1 MSTTTRHYLPSTS
14 SGANTPPPVSPALG
28 AMWTPNAN
36 PSRTLLRDTASGS
49 GYANRTVTESTP
61 GSAYTSPY
69 QFIGPAL
76 AAGLV
81 PAAAR
86 LVMKCSTAGSSYQTQ
101 LAFRLAVVSS
111 DGATV
116 RAELFSG
123 RGGTPNTAAFSLTAR
138 AVATGELPY
147 YSTVAGDRLVLE
159 AGLWVIDANTT
170 TSGRGGN
177 IGLGDP
183 LAAADLLDGQTTD
196 GRAWLE
202 VDWVEE
208 PHTPTALTLTAGAD
222 TIAAT
227 WAPPATGPA
236 PAGYLVS
243 LDGQPGVDVGNALG
257 YTFTGLAP
265 GTEYA
270 VTVRAYVDGLTG
282 PAAAGFAT
290 TLALPHGYYRATLEL
305 AGHTWTATRGDEP
318 ALGVALPLS
327 FGWAM
332 AEDGA
337 GYPAQLEVGTAP
349 LLLVVA
355 DGAELDGIDVGSA
368 LRVRVWFNPDPA
380 AAPYAT
386 FTGVVGDFE
395 VSPHPLGVAARLLGV
410 DWTTAL
416 AARTVG
422 AAEWP
427 QETGDA
433 RAARIMAENGD
444 EPWTSEPIGNTFEQ
458 RTGQP
463 VSAYDALRETLTAA
477 ARWLNDRWSAP
488 GRVLLTTQTD
498 EDTGALETFAGVFA
512 AAETTAIDKLPTA
525 VWRATSWM
533 RNRVTDGRWVHIDH
547 PDGPSTHGD
556 VRGTARP
563 RLAVPVY
570 DVDALAQLALGTVP
584 GVSWIS
590 AAPLRLDLTHPDAV
604 PPPGWFTGPVPGI
617 GRVVVVD
624 VEAMPGVFTRYAG
637 MLAAAQLV
645 LEPGGRAYIDFKL
658 RADVPAH
665 SSITPTWADEPSD
678 QTWLDEP
685 PAATWYELRTI
696 SREDYLA

>member
-1 MSTTTRHYLPSTS
+1 VSTTTRHYLPSTA
-14 SGANTPPPVSPALG
+14 SGANTPPAAPPIG
-28 AMWTPNAN
+28 AMWTATGS
-36 PSRTLLRDTASGS
+36 PSRSLLRDTASGS
-49 GYANRTVTESTP
+49 GYASRTVTESTP
-61 GSAYTSPY
+61 GSAYTTPY
-69 QFIGPAL
+69 QFVGPEL
-76 AAGLV
+76 AGGLV

-123 RGGTPNTAAFSLTAR
+123 HGGTANTSAFLSTAR

-159 AGLWVIDANTT
+159 TGLWVIDTNTT

-177 IGLGDP
+177 IGVGDP
-183 LAAADLLDGQTTD
+183 LAGADLLDGQTTD

-202 VDWVEE
+202 VDWIE
-208 PHTPTALTLTAGAD
+208 PPHVVSALTLAPGAD

-227 WAPPATGPA
+227 WAPPVTGPA

-243 LDGQPGVDVGNALG
+243 LDGAPAVDVGNVLG
-257 YTFTGLAP
+257 YTFENLDP
-265 GTEYA
+265 GTSY
-270 VTVRAYVDGLTG
+270 TVSVFAYVDGFTG
-282 PAAAGFAT
+282 PAAHETTT
-290 TLALPHGYYRATLEL
+290 TLALPFGYYRATLEL
-305 AGHTWTATRGDEP
+305 AGHTWTATRGDTP

-349 LLLVVA
+349 LLLVVE
-355 DGAELDGIDVGSA
+355 DGTDLDGVDVGSA
-368 LRVRVWFNPDPA
+368 MRVRVWFNPDPDA
-380 AAPYAT
+380 EPYAT
-386 FTGVVGDFE
+386 FTGVVGDLE
-395 VSPHPLGVAARLLGV
+395 VSPHPRGVAARLLGV
-410 DWTTAL
+410 DWTTEL
-416 AARTVG
+416 AGRTVG
-422 AAEWP
+422 STEWP
-427 QETGDA
+427 QESGDA

-444 EPWTSEPIGNTFEQ
+444 EPWTSETIGNTFEP
-458 RTGQP
+458 RTGQA

-477 ARWLNDRWSAP
+477 ARYSSDDWSAP
-488 GRVLLTTQTD
+488 GRVLLTVDTTD
-498 EDTGALETFAGVFA
+498 AGTLDTFRGRFA
-512 AAETTAIDKLPTA
+512 AAESTAIDKLPTA

-547 PDGPSTHGD
+547 PGGPSTYGD
-556 VRGTARP
+556 VRGAARP

-584 GVSWIS
+584 GFSWVS
-590 AAPLRLDLTHPDAV
+590 AAPLRLDLSHPDAV
-604 PPPGWFTGPVPGI
+604 PPPGWFSGPLPGI

-637 MLAAAQLV
+637 MLAAATLT
-645 LEPGGRAYIDFKL
+645 LEPGGRVYIDFRL
-658 RADVPAH
+658 RPDVPAH
-665 SSITPTWADEPSD
+665 SSVTPRWEDEPID

-685 PAATWYELRTI
+685 PDATWHELRTI
-696 SREDYLA
+696 HREDYLS